1 MALLTGLIIFEGIY
15 FIYSMKTNQELQR
28 KKSHHKGETSPSRSI
43 YSICVFSVVFFE
55 QQEQPYAAIYFRH
68 IHSDAHLMA
77 TSMLSN
83 YGSSVYHRTG
93 KIRGTRSIQ
102 TDRQVIFIPF
112 HLEPACLWIKTG
124 NITSRGHNQ
133 KSGFIIFCGHFFNK
147 HFF

>member
-28 KKSHHKGETSPSRSI
+28 KKSHHKGETSPRRSI

-68 IHSDAHLMA
+68 IHSNAHLMA

-93 KIRGTRSIQ
+93 KIHGARSIQ
-102 TDRQVIFIPF
+102 TDRQNNI
-112 HLEPACLWIKTG
+112 LWTFFLINTFFKKKKHKRTAAM
-124 NITSRGHNQ
+124 ISL
-133 KSGFIIFCGHFFNK
+133 IFCHYSCPAEHFSSW
-147 HFF
+147 